1 MTTDFFKRLAL
12 MLTLAVVQVL
22 VLNRVHIFNIATPLV
37 YLMLP
42 LHFELGK
49 SRWSALVWCF
59 TTGLVIDIF
68 ANTPGAA
75 AAATTL
81 IGLMQPAILRLF
93 VNDDDGESLTPSFK
107 SMGWLKYLTYSLIIT
122 LVYCTAFFSLETF
135 TFFNPILWAECIG
148 GSTLITL
155 VIILAIEKI
164 RS

>member
-1 MTTDFFKRLAL
+1 MTTDCFKRLAL

-68 ANTPGAA
+68 ANTPGVAA
-75 AAATTL
+75 GAMTL

>member
-68 ANTPGAA
+68 ANTPGVAA
-75 AAATTL
+75 GAMTL

-93 VNDDDGESLTPSFK
+93 VNDEDGESLTPSFK
-107 SMGWLKYLTYSLIIT
+107 SMGWLNYLTYSLIIA

>member
-22 VLNRVHIFNIATPLV
+22 VLNRVHIFNIATPLG

-68 ANTPGAA
+68 ANTPGVAA
-75 AAATTL
+75 GAMTL

>member
-68 ANTPGAA
+68 ANTPGVAA
-75 AAATTL
+75 GAMTL

-122 LVYCTAFFSLETF
+122 LVYCIAFFSLETF

-148 GSTLITL
+148 GSTLISL

>member
-22 VLNRVHIFNIATPLV
+22 VLNRIHIFNIATPLV

-42 LHFELGK
+42 LQFELGK

-68 ANTPGAA
+68 ANTPGVAA
-75 AAATTL
+75 GAMTL

-122 LVYCTAFFSLETF
+122 LVYCIAFFSLETF
-135 TFFNPILWAECIG
+135 TFFKPILWADCIG

>member
-68 ANTPGAA
+68 ANTPGVAA
-75 AAATTL
+75 GAMTL
-81 IGLMQPAILRLF
+81 IGLIQPAILRLF

-122 LVYCTAFFSLETF
+122 LVYCIAFFSLETF
-135 TFFNPILWAECIG
+135 TCCNPILWAECIG